1 MPLTYTT
8 TEAIARVLRGRLTV
22 DTVFTPGSIDVDTG
36 LINQKGGQVEARINS
51 RLSSVYRLPLAL
63 SDPTT
68 TALLASLTEKLICCE
83 LLPVYYPDMSDITTG
98 TGTGQ
103 FDRYAANL
111 CKAGANELDL
121 ILSGIIL
128 LEGEELAAGEDAVLS
143 RRVTVAGQRSEIVGR
158 QDATQLRW

>member
-8 TEAIARVLRGRLTV
+8 TDAIARVLRGRLTV
-22 DTVFTPGSIDVDTG
+22 DNVFTQGSTDVDAD
-36 LINQKGGQVEARINS
+36 LIDQKGGQVEARINS
-51 RLSSVYRLPLAL
+51 RLSSVYRLPLSL
-63 SDPTT
+63 SDAT
-68 TALLASLTEKLICCE
+68 TASLMASITEKLICCE

-121 ILSGIIL
+121 ILSGAIT
-128 LEGEELAAGEDAVLS
+128 LEGEELAAGESAVLS
-143 RRVTVAGQRSEIVGR
+143 RNVTVAGQRSAVTGRLDAGEI
-158 QDATQLRW
+158 QW